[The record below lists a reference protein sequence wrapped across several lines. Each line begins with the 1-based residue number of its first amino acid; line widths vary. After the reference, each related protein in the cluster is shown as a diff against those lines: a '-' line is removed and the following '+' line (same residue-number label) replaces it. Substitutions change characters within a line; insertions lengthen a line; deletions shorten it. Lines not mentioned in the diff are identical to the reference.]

1 MTCLVVSTNVA
12 FRRDD
17 PSGRHAYT
25 GIDKRPEAYLDVE
38 KPLSDSASGVAGDS
52 IGDHEHHGGAD
63 KAVYAFAREEL
74 DWWEE
79 RLHRELPSGHFG
91 ENLTTGG
98 VVWKDVLINQRVRV
112 GGALLEV
119 SVPRSPCAT
128 FSGWMGEKGWVK
140 TFTQRGDAGAY
151 LRVREPGRIRRDAPL
166 TFEPAPDHGVTMGM
180 AFAAKMGDKAA
191 AKKVVDAEVLPP
203 AHHDKLVKLLH

>member
-74 DWWEE
+74 DWWED
-79 RLHRELPSGHFG
+79 RLQRELPSGHFG
-91 ENLTTGG
+91 ENLTTRD

-119 SVPRSPCAT
+119 SVPRTPCAT
-128 FSGWMGEKGWVK
+128 FSGWMGEKGWLK

-151 LRVREPGRIRRDAPL
+151 LRVLEPGRIHCDAPL
-166 TFEPAPDHGVTMGM
+166 TFEPAPDHGITMGM
-180 AFAAKMGDKAA
+180 AFAAKMGDKVAA
-191 AKKVVDAEVLPP
+191 RAVVDAGVLPP
-203 AHHDKLVKLLH
+203 QHHDKLAARLR